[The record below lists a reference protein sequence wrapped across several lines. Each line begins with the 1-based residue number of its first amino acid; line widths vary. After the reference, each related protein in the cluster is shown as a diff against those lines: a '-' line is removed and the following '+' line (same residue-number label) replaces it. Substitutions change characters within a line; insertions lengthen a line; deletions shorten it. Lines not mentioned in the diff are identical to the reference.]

1 MFNNLIYKENVD
13 EIHTSEAY
21 FGKILFLEGNLLIP
35 YINLGISN
43 HILNKNDDL
52 RFIDYCYFIVTD
64 MYYLKINEKIIIN
77 SLNKGYDSTKSIYL
91 GGSDLIKN
99 QLIYDIEL
107 RGNNTFLQ
115 LKSSS
120 KIGEKFWTPIATPN
134 FDKNMDENRVERF
147 INNENLPENLLKIFR
162 N

>member
-1 MFNNLIYKENVD
+1 
-13 EIHTSEAY
+13 
-21 FGKILFLEGNLLIP
+21 
-35 YINLGISN
+35 
-43 HILNKNDDL
+43 
-52 RFIDYCYFIVTD
+52 
-64 MYYLKINEKIIIN
+64 
-77 SLNKGYDSTKSIYL
+77 
-91 GGSDLIKN
+91 
-99 QLIYDIEL
+99 IEL

-147 INNENLPENLLKIFR
+147 INNENLPENLLKIFH